1 MIKTR
6 EIRSRIL
13 VIHSREE
20 SDPRVGSKIDL
31 ILHNINITEASSR
44 HVIKRPMKLSYTI
57 PIDIRA
63 RLFQHIHKT
72 HLQ

>member
-6 EIRSRIL
+6 EIRI
-13 VIHSREE
+13 IHSREE
-20 SDPRVGSKIDL
+20 SDPRVGSKVDL
-31 ILHNINITEASSR
+31 ILHNTTITEALSW
-44 HVIKRPMKLSYTI
+44 HVLKRPMKLSYMI
-57 PIDIRA
+57 PIDIIV